1 MTSKLRRFVGSLV
14 LVVFLLAYVFF
25 AVAIGDVI
33 IASKS
38 GWVQFGYFIVAGL
51 LWVAPAALLV
61 KWMYT
66 PPARRG

>member
-38 GWVQFGYFIVAGL
+38 GSVQFGYFIVAGL